1 MEDSKLMTRLRKLA
15 LAAVAVT
22 AAATLGGCG
31 SSASGGIP
39 SNAVAVVG
47 ATPITTAALRHWTAV
62 QLATNY
68 ELDPQTPLPA
78 GVVYEP
84 SNYAPCVARLRASA
98 REVSAGVALTSS
110 QLSAA
115 LSKGSFNVSRH
126 AAKKAKTRPPA
137 PSTAQL
143 ERKCAENYQ
152 AVERHI
158 LNVLIVFQWDIQ
170 EAEADD
176 LNPTEA
182 EVRTEFARFTREH
195 YPQPGELQRL
205 LAYTGERYSD
215 DLMRMRMD
223 LIGVRVAVRQ
233 LAKMGIDPANGTAAQ
248 SRAFLAWS
256 HNTIKQWV
264 AKTSCRKGHVVNN
277 CKQYHGPLEPDPR
290 I

>member
-1 MEDSKLMTRLRKLA
+1 MTRLRKLA

-22 AAATLGGCG
+22 VAATLGGCG
-31 SSASGGIP
+31 SSGSGSGGIP
-39 SNAVAVVG
+39 NNAVAVVG
-47 ATPITTAALRHWTAV
+47 GTPITKAALRHWTSV

-98 REVSAGVALTSS
+98 REASAGVALTSA

-126 AAKKAKTRPPA
+126 AAKKAKARTPA

-170 EAEADD
+170 EAEADG

-182 EVRTEFARFTREH
+182 EVRKEFARFSREH

-205 LAYTGERYSD
+205 LTYTGERYSD

-223 LIGVRVAVRQ
+223 LIGIRVAARQ
-233 LAKMGIDPANGTAAQ
+233 LAKMGIDPADVTAAQ
-248 SRAFLAWS
+248 NRAFLAWS
-256 HNTIKQWV
+256 HNSIKRSV